1 MNVSLKCLALVPL
14 FSLAACG
21 STDISKSSQVLA
33 RVGDKEIT
41 TSYFERQL
49 GSLPESIQKI
59 SAQGQGKKVVLEAF
73 VNRELLYADALKN
86 KVDKSADLERKFQDL
101 KKELII
107 NTYLQSRIADKIK
120 VEDKEVENFYNAN
133 PAEFKN
139 RQEMRISQ
147 IVVPDEATAGQ
158 MLQKLSIGREF
169 GELAQVHSIDKVS
182 AARKGDVG
190 YFSYK
195 RLPVEMRD
203 AVFNLRVGGV
213 SKPYKMPDGYEIY
226 QVTDKRVVSASF
238 EQVKDALKSQIY
250 NDKLQKELK
259 SIVDELKKTIK
270 VQLNESL
277 LK

>member
-49 GSLPESIQKI
+49 GSLPESVQKI

-101 KKELII
+101 KKELVI

-238 EQVKDALKSQIY
+238 EQVKDAIKSQIY
-250 NDKLQKELK
+250 NEKLQKELK
-259 SIVDELKKTIK
+259 SMVDELKKTIK